1 MKIIEQSHEILR
13 YDDPLKLIEAAGRT
27 CYKSEDKITEDSAA
41 RFAGMLT
48 KAGHYSVLE
57 HANAVFEVKRYVFDH
72 IGRMPY
78 SQFINRSQ
86 GGGRTVVSANFRAWL
101 EFFEKYAADYKE
113 KALQPIKSINIYLS
127 TTFPEV
133 FTRFWY
139 SLDVEHKL
147 ITEDQMTTEEKLV
160 HATRTV
166 RFITNRG
173 VTHELVRHR
182 PWAYSQE
189 STRYVKYDGNMEF
202 ILPVWLD
209 PVWVG
214 DWSDYREAMEERF
227 GRDDENWMR
236 APTEFIYACK
246 TAESQYQVLLSEGWK
261 PEQAREVLP
270 NALKTE
276 IVCTATL
283 GEWKHMLEQRTSPAA
298 HPQIR
303 ALMTPVLDQFKQ
315 ELPEIFMAEK

>member
-1 MKIIEQSHEILR
+1 MKIIEQSYEVLR
-13 YDDPLKLIEAAGRT
+13 YTDPLKLIEAAGRT
-27 CYKSEDKITEDSAA
+27 CWKSEDKITDGSAE
-41 RFAGMLT
+41 RFVNMLT

-57 HANAVFEVKRYVFDH
+57 HASVAFEVESYVFEH

-78 SQFINRSQ
+78 SQFINRSKDK
-86 GGGRTVVSANFRAWL
+86 GRTIVSANFRAWA
-101 EFFEKYAADYKE
+101 EFFEKYFADSKE

-127 TTFPEV
+127 ITFPMV
-133 FTRFWY
+133 FTRFWH
-139 SLDVEHKL
+139 SLDIEHKC
-147 ITEDQMTTEEKLV
+147 IAEDLMTPKEKLV

-166 RFITNRG
+166 RFISNRG
-173 VTHELVRHR
+173 VTHEMVRHR

-189 STRYVKYDGNMEF
+189 STRYVKYDGDMEF

-214 DWSDYREAMEERF
+214 DWSDYQAAMEERF
-227 GRDDENWMR
+227 GRRDEDWMI
-236 APTEFIYACK
+236 APTEFIRACK
-246 TAESQYQVLLSEGWK
+246 TAEFQYQVLLTEDWK

-315 ELPEIFMAEK
+315 ELPEIFMAKK